1 MRIALFALPLAL
13 LACASNGT
21 GQVPVRGGG
30 GSCNAAG
37 LDRFSGMTASQEIA
51 AEMIK
56 FSGASAFRWLPKD
69 SIVTMEY
76 RADRLNVHLDEAN
89 RIIRANC
96 G

>member
-1 MRIALFALPLAL
+1 MRFAFIALPIAL

-30 GSCNAAG
+30 GSCNATG
-37 LDRFSGMTASQEIA
+37 LDRFNGMIASQDIA

-56 FSGASAFRWLPKD
+56 LSGASAFRWLPKG
-69 SIVTMEY
+69 SVVTMEY
-76 RADRLNVHLDEAN
+76 RADRLNAHLDEEN
-89 RIIRANC
+89 RIVRANC